1 MAPQA
6 GPAMVLQQ
14 SPAGALLQ
22 NMPGSPVAPFGA
34 TAVVPSGA
42 PPPAAVQRLGE
53 ILGDTAMV
61 ERCAASGL
69 VPVHVLNALTALGEQ
84 AVRMGIDYARLGL
97 GWNHPMTRM
106 QYRLAAHGS
115 ILAPVSRQR
124 AAQSQAQMK
133 EALVKIAN
141 GDDGEDA
148 VRKLFLREIGVDPN
162 SPSGLQATFQG
173 VAAALEAEL
182 LLPLRALKEGESFMH
197 KTHCGSPLP
206 PEKIAEVVQAIVAA
220 VLSRPGG
227 FPAWRYGN
235 PVGLR
240 QLEGLTERQIAMW
253 REATSVNHQC
263 GLRTHEDSASELGL
277 FWATKIGGP
286 SHGFDFEAQCLLPLL
301 ANARH
306 KVILISDPVYPEHP
320 CGRAHWRFLW
330 AGNMDGSTNSS
341 PEPRL
346 WLEAVNL
353 DFDAARV
360 VDTTNYVAAVLAH
373 VMCKSEAMEV
383 PVLIDSKLTDFANQI
398 GHSLGAG
405 GRVFR
410 TTERL
415 ELRPSNG
422 VCEASDYLSQKHDW
436 LQLHVE
442 VTMPL
447 PRSMYVPSMLTEVF
461 QGRVQGGVSS
471 PKAPSPAP

>member
-1 MAPQA
+1 
-6 GPAMVLQQ
+6 
-14 SPAGALLQ
+14 
-22 NMPGSPVAPFGA
+22 
-34 TAVVPSGA
+34 
-42 PPPAAVQRLGE
+42 
-53 ILGDTAMV
+53 
-61 ERCAASGL
+61 
-69 VPVHVLNALTALGEQ
+69 
-84 AVRMGIDYARLGL
+84 
-97 GWNHPMTRM
+97 MTRM
-106 QYRLAAHGS
+106 QYRHAQHGS

-124 AAQSQAQMK
+124 AEQSKVVMK
-133 EALVKIAN
+133 DALLKVAN
-141 GDDGEDA
+141 GDIAEDA
-148 VRKLFLREIGVDPN
+148 VRKLFLWEIGVEPN
-162 SPSGLQATFQG
+162 SLPGVQATFQG

-182 LLPLRALKEGESFMH
+182 LLPLRALKEGEAFMH
-197 KTHCGSPLP
+197 KTYCGNPLP
-206 PEKIAEVVQAIVAA
+206 PAKIAEVVQAIIAA

-235 PVGLR
+235 SVGLR
-240 QLEGLTERQIAMW
+240 QLEGLTDRQMAIW
-253 REATSVNHQC
+253 KDPTSITHPA
-263 GLRTHEDSASELGL
+263 GLRTHEDSESELGL

-306 KVILISDPVYPEHP
+306 KVILISDPAYPAHP

-330 AGNMDGSTNSS
+330 TGNGDGTVLPS

-360 VDTTNYVAAVLAH
+360 VDSSNYVAAVLRH
-373 VMCKSEAMEV
+373 VVAKSEAMEV
-383 PVLIDSKLTDFANQI
+383 PVLIDTKLTDFANQI
-398 GHSLGAG
+398 GHGFGAG

-436 LQLHVE
+436 LQLQPE

-447 PRSMYVPSMLTEVF
+447 SRALYVPSKLTEVF
-461 QGRVQGGVSS
+461 QGRVQREPSS
-471 PKAPSPAP
+471 PPPPSPAMQMPQQQATAVKG